1 MRDYDEL
8 HKLWARAHKFGSPTK
23 FVRNVVVF
31 SELNKLMPGITLD
44 AGCGTGEYSVFLAK
58 RGHKVTAFDPSPFA
72 VQSLLKR
79 GGAELGVNAQVN
91 TIEGFFPSLK
101 FDNIVSIEVIEHIEF
116 DQVAVQ
122 KSYSLLRKGGI
133 MVASV
138 PGVPFLYSEADR
150 LSGHFRRYSRS
161 NFKRLFTRAGFAEVE
176 IRSYGFPVLLV
187 YSILRKIL
195 FEKMLIKYF
204 SKDSCGGKRGNNI
217 LKKMYP
223 YMLVLDQFNITSLGV
238 GYVATC
244 KK

>member
-8 HKLWARAHKFGSPTK
+8 HKLWARAHTFGSPTK

-31 SELNKLMPGITLD
+31 SELNKLVPGITLD

-72 VQSLLKR
+72 VRTLLER
-79 GGAELGVNAQVN
+79 GGAELGVNVQVN
-91 TIEGFFPSLK
+91 TIEGFFSSLK

-116 DQVAVQ
+116 DQIAVQ

-133 MVASV
+133 MIASA
-138 PGVPFLYSEADR
+138 PGATFLYSEADR

-161 NFKRLFTRAGFAEVE
+161 AFNKLFTRAGFAEVE
-176 IRSYGFPVLLV
+176 VKSYGFPVLFV
-187 YSILRKIL
+187 YSILMKIL

-204 SKDSCGGKRGNNI
+204 SKDSCGRKSESNL
-217 LKKMYP
+217 LKKIYP
-223 YMLVLDQFNITSLGV
+223 YMLILDQLNITPLGV